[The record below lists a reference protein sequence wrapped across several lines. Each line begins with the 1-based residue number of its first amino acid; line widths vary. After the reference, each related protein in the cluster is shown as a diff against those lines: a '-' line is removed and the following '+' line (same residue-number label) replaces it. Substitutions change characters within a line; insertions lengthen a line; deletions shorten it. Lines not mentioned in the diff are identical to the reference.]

1 VIDRVPRIIGAEVF
15 GALENA
21 LVNEMDHTEAM
32 PTYKTVAVSTGT
44 ANSAYQSLRAVRESG
59 GWAGRADDEDAIMRM
74 QLALAEDEG
83 LYAEASSV
91 VPLVVAE
98 KLLKAGRIKRDEV
111 VVAVS
116 TSSGLKDPEVTAPY
130 LRDIP
135 LAEPTPEGLA
145 KVLREVYDHK
155 LEGAGVA

>member
-1 VIDRVPRIIGAEVF
+1 MEPLYKPRGVE
-15 GALENA
+15 ERW
-21 LVNEMDHTEAM
+21 
-32 PTYKTVAVSTGT
+32 
-44 ANSAYQSLRAVRESG
+44 QRA
-59 GWAGRADDEDAIMRM
+59 W
-74 QLALAEDEG
+74 EDEG

-98 KLLKAGRIKRDEV
+98 KLARQGRIRPDEV

-116 TSSGLKDPEVTAPY
+116 TSSGLKDPEVTQPY

-135 LAEPTPEGLA
+135 LAEPTPDGLA
-145 KVLREVYDHK
+145 RVLKEVYDYD

>member
-1 VIDRVPRIIGAEVF
+1 
-15 GALENA
+15 
-21 LVNEMDHTEAM
+21 M